1 MIINSNM
8 TSNAPLHSPR
18 AKHHKQI
25 SENDTKVGAAQVR
38 TTAQVTS
45 HKNLTAAASPIQD
58 EDAATQSTESARQM
72 IIAQNAMALLA
83 QANSMPQS
91 ALRLLQQ

>member
-1 MIINSNM
+1 MIINSNV

-18 AKHHKQI
+18 AKHSKKV
-25 SENDTKVGAAQVR
+25 SENDATVGVAHAQPASPMV
-38 TTAQVTS
+38 S
-45 HKNLTAAASPIQD
+45 GNNLTAAGSPIQD
-58 EDAATQSTESARQM
+58 EDAAMQSTESARQM
-72 IIAQNAMALLA
+72 IIAQNAMAMLV